1 MFVAGCYNGLL
12 SSLSIFLR
20 SIAAHVVAD
29 SLVVEHA
36 LDASESTD
44 SKVLVP
50 EFPLGKVHDVLL
62 GDAVDDTLDFLWR
75 QAAAGSDDLAAGV
88 LSHSGGSI
96 ERKEDGCTQL
106 GFGTLDFSRADVV

>member
-1 MFVAGCYNGLL
+1 MVFFLPFL
-12 SSLSIFLR
+12 FLR

-36 LDASESTD
+36 LDTSESTD
-44 SKVLVP
+44 GKILVP

-62 GDAVDDTLDFLWR
+62 GNAVDDTLDFLWR

-88 LSHSGGSI
+88 LSHGSGSI
-96 ERKEDGCTQL
+96 EREEDGCTKL
-106 GFGTLDFSRADVV
+106 GLGTLNLSRADIV